1 MNKSAAPLFL
11 FLFLVF
17 TICSAQSQVVI
28 NELMADND
36 TTVADSAGDFDD
48 WVELYNSGTSTVDL
62 SGFFLTD
69 KADNLDKW
77 ELPDGTLLEADK
89 YLIIWTDED
98 SSQGIYH
105 ANFKLSAA
113 GETIWLLDPDT
124 TIIDSISWGQQQPDR
139 AYARTPNGTGNFIE
153 KTPTFAAN
161 NDGITRL
168 ETEIDPAV
176 AIKIYP
182 NPASQWIH
190 IDIPTWRQGETITVF
205 NGLGQP
211 VEIQIGGTHVNIDVS
226 SWISGIYSIRY
237 QDQVRTLLI
246 IH

>member
-1 MNKSAAPLFL
+1 MLKSAAPLFL

-17 TICSAQSQVVI
+17 SICPAQSQIVI

-36 TTVADSAGDFDD
+36 TTVADDAGDFDD

-69 KADNLDKW
+69 KADNLTKW
-77 ELPDGTLLEADK
+77 DLPDGSLLGANE

-98 SSQGIYH
+98 SSQGVYH

-113 GETIWLLDPDT
+113 GETLWLLDTDT
-124 TIIDSISWGQQQPDR
+124 SLVDSVSWGPQQPDR
-139 AYARTPNGTGNFIE
+139 AYARTPNGIGNFIE
-153 KTPTFAAN
+153 KTPTYAAN
-161 NDGITRL
+161 NDGITGL
-168 ETEIDPAV
+168 ETGTDPAL
-176 AIKIYP
+176 AIKLYP
-182 NPASQWIH
+182 NPATQWIH

-205 NGLGQP
+205 STLGQP
-211 VEIQIGGTHVNIDVS
+211 VEIQIDGTHVNIDVS

-237 QDQVRTLLI
+237 QDQVRTLLVL
-246 IH
+246 H